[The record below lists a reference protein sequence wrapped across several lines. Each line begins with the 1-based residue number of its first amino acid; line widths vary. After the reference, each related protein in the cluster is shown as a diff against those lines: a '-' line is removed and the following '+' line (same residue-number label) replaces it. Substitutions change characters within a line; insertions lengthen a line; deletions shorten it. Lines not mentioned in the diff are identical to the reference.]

1 MDTNSF
7 IKNCDSLDK
16 ERDAQGIEGFL
27 SRAEVRA
34 LTGLSATTI
43 WREIRAGRFPEPV
56 ALSPN
61 RKAFRANDIAQWV
74 SGRSAKPLVNEARR

>member
-16 ERDAQGIEGFL
+16 ERDAHGIEGFL

-61 RKAFRANDIAQWV
+61 RKAFRANDIAEWV
-74 SGRSAKPLVNEARR
+74 RGRSAKPLVNESRR